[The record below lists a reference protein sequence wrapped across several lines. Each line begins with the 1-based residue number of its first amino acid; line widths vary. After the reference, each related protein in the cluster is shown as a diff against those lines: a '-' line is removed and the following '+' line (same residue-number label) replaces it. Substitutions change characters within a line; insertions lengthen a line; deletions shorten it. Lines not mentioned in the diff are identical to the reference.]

1 MTLAPGDVAGLAGRA
16 AEAAAALKL
25 LANEQRLM
33 LLCRISQGECPVGEL
48 VEFSGLPQ
56 SSVSQ
61 HLGRLREGGMVRTRR
76 EGTSIFYRLADA
88 NVSQLIGA
96 VCAIY
101 GRDKPPVA

>member
-1 MTLAPGDVAGLAGRA
+1 MTLAHGDVAGLAGRA

-48 VEFSGLPQ
+48 VAFSGLPQ

-61 HLGRLREGGMVRTRR
+61 HLARLREAGMVLTRR

-88 NVSQLIGA
+88 SVSQLIGA

-101 GRDKPPVA
+101 GRDKAPPA